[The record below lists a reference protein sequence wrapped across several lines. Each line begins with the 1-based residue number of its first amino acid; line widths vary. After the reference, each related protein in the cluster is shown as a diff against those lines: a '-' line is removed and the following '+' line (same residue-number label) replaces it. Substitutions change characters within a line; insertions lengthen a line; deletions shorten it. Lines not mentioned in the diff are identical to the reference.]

1 MFGVLGTMVTG
12 FQEQFLGVS
21 GTRPPHNSLNHN
33 FFQASPN
40 RLTLLTDLFN
50 ISNAKTVPDNPT
62 NPLTWKLKPI
72 QGFRF
77 PRKGHPSLTS
87 PMKHGGGISDSSSR
101 SACMTSDLSLSSRH
115 SFHEWLFSRRLLV
128 QGETGCQ
135 ISTKHSGCSTHSPA
149 LGLRTST

>member
-1 MFGVLGTMVTG
+1 MLGVSGTIVTG

-21 GTRPPHNSLNHN
+21 GTRPPYKSLNCN

-62 NPLTWKLKPI
+62 KGWLQIWKLKPI

-77 PRKGHPSLTS
+77 PRKGDTPI
-87 PMKHGGGISDSSSR
+87 P
-101 SACMTSDLSLSSRH
+101 
-115 SFHEWLFSRRLLV
+115 
-128 QGETGCQ
+128 
-135 ISTKHSGCSTHSPA
+135 
-149 LGLRTST
+149 

>member
-62 NPLTWKLKPI
+62 KPPHLEA
-72 QGFRF
+72 QA
-77 PRKGHPSLTS
+77 HP
-87 PMKHGGGISDSSSR
+87 G
-101 SACMTSDLSLSSRH
+101 LSLPKEGTP
-115 SFHEWLFSRRLLV
+115 FLD
-128 QGETGCQ
+128 
-135 ISTKHSGCSTHSPA
+135 
-149 LGLRTST
+149 